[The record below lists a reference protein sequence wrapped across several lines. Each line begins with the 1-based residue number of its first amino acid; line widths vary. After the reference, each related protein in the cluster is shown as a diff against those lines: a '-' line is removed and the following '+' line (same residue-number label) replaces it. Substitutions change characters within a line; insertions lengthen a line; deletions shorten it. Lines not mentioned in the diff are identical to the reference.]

1 MINIKIA
8 ELAIIMSMMIK
19 SSCCKYLIWFDDLKN
34 NGYILKYN
42 RYLIKKNVLFITL
55 LLWLLKCIN
64 DKVHNRFIISIFISF
79 KI

>member
-8 ELAIIMSMMIK
+8 ELAIIKSMMIK

-42 RYLIKKNVLFITL
+42 RYLIKKMYYL
-55 LLWLLKCIN
+55 
-64 DKVHNRFIISIFISF
+64 
-79 KI
+79 

>member
-42 RYLIKKNVLFITL
+42 RYLIKKCTIYNTTTL
-55 LLWLLKCIN
+55 AIKM
-64 DKVHNRFIISIFISF
+64 H
-79 KI
+79 